1 MTGQINEPKQKCG
14 YSPMLLAGEY
24 PHGGLRTNSTQ
35 PHGNLNRFKQKIT
48 RSRADTVPTGQEES
62 RTNRH
67 ETRTGQAA
75 KTTTSKAVQSG
86 QANGSD
92 APERVA
98 ITKPDRTQQDTSTV
112 TCTRGRLSLRDC
124 KQKATKRTACFTFW
138 QRTRCYQVT
147 QTPTKSESWEDIGLV
162 FRESDLRLETRSA
175 FLIRQ
180 QLKFLWRQAVL
191 PALVRRLYSWICR
204 LLPSAGDASVTIRD

>member
-1 MTGQINEPKQKCG
+1 
-14 YSPMLLAGEY
+14 MLLAGEY
-24 PHGGLRTNSTQ
+24 PHGGLRTNSIQ

-48 RSRADTVPTGQEES
+48 RSTADTVPTGQEKS
-62 RTNRH
+62 RTDRH
-67 ETRTGQAA
+67 ETRTRQAL
-75 KTTTSKAVQSG
+75 KRITSKAVRIE

-92 APERVA
+92 TPERVA
-98 ITKPDRTQQDTSTV
+98 ITRTDRTQQDTSTV
-112 TCTRGRLSLRDC
+112 IRTRGRLSLRYC

-147 QTPTKSESWEDIGLV
+147 QTPTKSESWEIVGLV
-162 FRESDLRLETRSA
+162 FGESDLRLETRSA

-204 LLPSAGDASVTIRD
+204 LLSSAGDASVTIRD